1 MQLGKVHLP
10 CTRIHHA
17 EIASVQISQG
27 EYYFSGRYKDFFPE
41 GERSFFVGGKLGE
54 RHVTEPFFR
63 RIAGKMVFLGSGGDY
78 VKGSDLRKRWNWEIH
93 SNFESGGSICYN
105 GEKSHSD
112 RL

>member
-10 CTRIHHA
+10 RTRIHHA

-41 GERSFFVGGKLGE
+41 GERSFFVGENWEKDMLKVAIYGK
-54 RHVTEPFFR
+54 
-63 RIAGKMVFLGSGGDY
+63 GGI
-78 VKGSDLRKRWNWEIH
+78 GEIH

>member
-10 CTRIHHA
+10 CIRIYHA

-27 EYYFSGRYKDFFPE
+27 GYYFGGRYKDFFPE

-54 RHVTEPFFR
+54 RHV
-63 RIAGKMVFLGSGGDY
+63 
-78 VKGSDLRKRWNWEIH
+78 KGSDLRKRWNREIH

-105 GEKSHSD
+105 GEKSHPD

>member
-41 GERSFFVGGKLGE
+41 GERSFFVGGELGE
-54 RHVTEPFFR
+54 RH
-63 RIAGKMVFLGSGGDY
+63 
-78 VKGSDLRKRWNWEIH
+78 VKGSDLRKRWNREIH

>member
-41 GERSFFVGGKLGE
+41 GERSFFVFA
-54 RHVTEPFFR
+54 RHGRALTGASPEHAQIV
-63 RIAGKMVFLGSGGDY
+63 GS
-78 VKGSDLRKRWNWEIH
+78 V
-93 SNFESGGSICYN
+93 
-105 GEKSHSD
+105 
-112 RL
+112 